1 MMDPI
6 TDIFRTMH
14 VTAFGQHRLE
24 ATAPW
29 GLRGG
34 EKTEEK
40 VTSSGEKSVSTDLAH
55 FAMLSRGNCCLS
67 VEGIPELIPLTGGDC
82 FLLARNTSIVM
93 RDSPRTR
100 PGSTFREIAAKANS
114 NVAHYGG
121 GGAPT
126 TIVCGSFRFDR
137 ASLKPI
143 TQLLPSFILIKADQS
158 HSLALH
164 NTMQALAAE
173 MGEQAPGSEV
183 VATRLG
189 EVLFI
194 QALRAHIASG
204 RERNKGWLRA
214 IFDPQI
220 GSALSAV
227 HDSVKTPWTV
237 ESLAAAA
244 GMSRSAFAAR
254 FKELLG
260 QTPLEY
266 VTEWRMQKA
275 MQLLEQRDRKAID
288 VARSVGYESD
298 AAFSKAFK
306 RVVGTNPGEYRKRGL
321 EAGAMPEVEGLLRR
335 RMGPGPRLF
344 PNEPWR
350 NSLPH
355 SSTLE
360 SARLHRQPDR
370 PPTPNAST
378 SHEKGGLTS
387 KTSRAKVNVPHL
399 TLA

>member
-1 MMDPI
+1 MEARLDPI
-6 TDIFRTMH
+6 TDIFRTLH

-29 GLRGG
+29 GLIHEGR
-34 EKTEEK
+34 TEDK
-40 VTSSGEKSVSTDLAH
+40 VTSFGKRISPADLAH
-55 FAMLSRGNCCLS
+55 FAMLSRGNCWLS
-67 VEGIPELIPLTGGDC
+67 VEGVPEAIPLTGGDC
-82 FLLARNTSIVM
+82 ILLARRTSFVL
-93 RDSPRTR
+93 RDSLRTR
-100 PGSTFREIAAKANS
+100 AKKSFREVAATDGS

-126 TIVCGSFRFDR
+126 TIVCGSLSFDR

-143 TQLLPSFILIKADQS
+143 TQLLPSFILIQADQA
-158 HSLALH
+158 HTLALH
-164 NTMQALAAE
+164 NTLQALASE
-173 MGEQAPGSEV
+173 MAEQAPGSAV
-183 VATRLG
+183 VATRLA

-194 QALRAHIASG
+194 QVLRAHIASEAG
-204 RERNKGWLRA
+204 WRNKGWLRA

-220 GSALSAV
+220 GAALSAM

-237 ESLAAAA
+237 ESLAEEA

-275 MQLLEQRDRKAID
+275 MQLIEPRDKKLID

-306 RVVGTNPGEYRKRGL
+306 RVVGTSPGEYFKRGFRDPGH
-321 EAGAMPEVEGLLRR
+321 AGMAEGL
-335 RMGPGPRLF
+335 
-344 PNEPWR
+344 
-350 NSLPH
+350 
-355 SSTLE
+355 
-360 SARLHRQPDR
+360 
-370 PPTPNAST
+370 
-378 SHEKGGLTS
+378 
-387 KTSRAKVNVPHL
+387 
-399 TLA
+399 

>member
-1 MMDPI
+1 LDPI

-29 GLRGG
+29 GLIQ
-34 EKTEEK
+34 EKRTEEK
-40 VTSSGEKSVSTDLAH
+40 VTPSGKKTSPTDLAH
-55 FAMLSRGNCCLS
+55 FAMVSRGNCWLS
-67 VEGIPELIPLTGGDC
+67 VEGIPEPIPLAGGDC
-82 FLLARNTSIVM
+82 FLLARGTSITL

-100 PGSTFREIAAKANS
+100 PKWSFLEVAAKAYS
-114 NVAHYGG
+114 NVAHLGG

-126 TIVCGSFRFDR
+126 TIVCGSMSFDR

-143 TQLLPSFILIKADQS
+143 TQLLPSFILVKAEQARS
-158 HSLALH
+158 IALH
-164 NTMQALAAE
+164 ITMQALASEMAE
-173 MGEQAPGSEV
+173 QVPGSEI
-183 VATRLG
+183 VANRLA

-194 QALRAHIASG
+194 QVLRAHIASEP
-204 RERNKGWLRA
+204 ERNKGWLRA

-220 GSALSAV
+220 GTALNAV
-227 HDSVKTPWTV
+227 HDRVNAPWTV
-237 ESLAAAA
+237 ESLAEAA

-275 MQLLEQRDRKAID
+275 MQYLEQRDKKLID

-306 RVVGTNPGEYRKRGL
+306 RVVGTNPGEYLKRGFKDQGH
-321 EAGAMPEVEGLLRR
+321 AGMAEGL
-335 RMGPGPRLF
+335 
-344 PNEPWR
+344 
-350 NSLPH
+350 
-355 SSTLE
+355 
-360 SARLHRQPDR
+360 
-370 PPTPNAST
+370 
-378 SHEKGGLTS
+378 
-387 KTSRAKVNVPHL
+387 
-399 TLA
+399 